1 MLQKHGYN
9 QENGMRRIAV
19 LCVGLMYVS
28 VLLAQNAVVEE
39 AVTEV
44 VCSSPTMAVQHFK
57 TVTTIQN
64 EHGASQALFLW
75 SCSKNDKLTG
85 FKGQVVDAAGRV
97 IRKIKESNLSRTEY
111 SPYLAIDDYKLY
123 FDYTPPSYPVTVTY
137 EWTVESRDNLIEFP
151 SFCPQTDYDISVK
164 KATYCLKAPKS
175 MRVRYA
181 IQNIDAQ
188 VHVADVENDKQT
200 FTLQVEN
207 LPALK
212 QEAFSR
218 PMNERLPL
226 AWFAPTDFVYYG
238 TKGSLDCWAD
248 YGKWEY
254 GLIQG
259 RDQLTEAERQELHQL
274 TDGLKTDR
282 EKVEAIYHRLEK
294 NTRYVAVL
302 LGIGGQQ
309 PVPASHV
316 SKSGFGD
323 CKGLSN
329 YMRAMLNEVGI
340 VSHYTTISTTNRQ
353 LQSRFASVGQM
364 NHVILQVP
372 LQSDTLWLECT
383 NPQLPMGYVHARI
396 AGHDAIEISERG
408 GKLVHLPVYADSANV
423 MRSTISIQLSDQGAA
438 DVKFEQQTTNSQYE
452 SMIPMLK
459 MAEKDR
465 QSALFQMVHVPQ
477 AEVRQLGV
485 TETGASIR
493 LEADIKSQRYATQAG
508 QRLMVPVCPIH
519 RGYAVPNSNTERQE
533 DIYLNMGYMDV
544 DDITIHVPDGYEVEA
559 KPKDMHVES
568 VFGTFSFT
576 LREESQNVHVSIR
589 LLMKSG
595 TFPKAL
601 FPELASFIR
610 TISAS
615 YNQKVVLKRI

>member
-1 MLQKHGYN
+1 
-9 QENGMRRIAV
+9 
-19 LCVGLMYVS
+19 MYVS

-111 SPYLAIDDYKLY
+111 SPYLAIDDYKVY

-200 FTLQVEN
+200 FALQVEN

-212 QEAFSR
+212 KEAFSR

-309 PVPASHV
+309 PAPASHV

-340 VSHYTTISTTNRQ
+340 ASHYTTISTTNRQ

-372 LQSDTLWLECT
+372 LSGDTLWLECT

-477 AEVRQLGV
+477 AEVRQLEL

-493 LEADIKSQRYATQAG
+493 LEADIKSQRYATQTS
-508 QRLMVPVCPIH
+508 QRLMVPVCPVH

-533 DIYLNMGYMDV
+533 DIYMNMGYMDV
-544 DDITIHVPDGYEVEA
+544 DDISIHIPDGYEVEA

>member
-111 SPYLAIDDYKLY
+111 SPYLAIDDYKVY

-200 FTLQVEN
+200 FALQVEN

-212 QEAFSR
+212 KEAFSR

-309 PVPASHV
+309 PAPASHV

-340 VSHYTTISTTNRQ
+340 ASHYTTISTTNRR
-353 LQSRFASVGQM
+353 LLSRFASVGQM

-372 LQSDTLWLECT
+372 LSGDTLWLECT

-396 AGHDAIEISERG
+396 AGHDAIEISEHG
-408 GKLVHLPVYADSANV
+408 GRLVRLPAYADSANV
-423 MRSTISIQLSDQGAA
+423 MHSTISIQLSNQGAA

-452 SMIPMLK
+452 STIPLLK
-459 MAEKDR
+459 MDGKER
-465 QSALFQMVHVPQ
+465 QSALLQMVHIPQ
-477 AEVRQLGV
+477 AEVRQLEL
-485 TETGASIR
+485 TEAGASIR
-493 LEADIKSQRYATQAG
+493 LEADIKSQRYATQTG

-544 DDITIHVPDGYEVEA
+544 DDISIHIPDGYEVEA

-576 LREESQNVHVSIR
+576 LQEESQNVHVSIR

-615 YNQKVVLKRI
+615 YNQKVVLKRL

>member
-111 SPYLAIDDYKLY
+111 SPYLAIDDYKVY

-212 QEAFSR
+212 KEAFSR

-309 PVPASHV
+309 PAPASHV

-353 LQSRFASVGQM
+353 LLSRFASVGQM

-372 LQSDTLWLECT
+372 LSGDTLWLECT

-396 AGHDAIEISERG
+396 AGHDAIEISEHG
-408 GKLVHLPVYADSANV
+408 GRLVRLPAYADSANV
-423 MRSTISIQLSDQGAA
+423 MHSTISIQLSNQGAA

-452 SMIPMLK
+452 STIPLLK
-459 MAEKDR
+459 MDGKER
-465 QSALFQMVHVPQ
+465 QSALLQMVHIPQ
-477 AEVRQLGV
+477 AEVRQLEL
-485 TETGASIR
+485 TEAGASIR
-493 LEADIKSQRYATQAG
+493 LEADIKSQRYATQTG

-544 DDITIHVPDGYEVEA
+544 DDISIHIPDGYEVEA

-576 LREESQNVHVSIR
+576 LQEESQNVHVSIR

-615 YNQKVVLKRI
+615 YNQKVVLKRL

>member
-1 MLQKHGYN
+1 
-9 QENGMRRIAV
+9 MRRIAV

-111 SPYLAIDDYKLY
+111 SPYLAIDDYKVY

-200 FTLQVEN
+200 FALQVEN

-212 QEAFSR
+212 KEAFSR

-309 PVPASHV
+309 PAPASHV

-340 VSHYTTISTTNRQ
+340 VSHYTTISTTNRR
-353 LQSRFASVGQM
+353 LLSRFASVGQM

-396 AGHDAIEISERG
+396 AGHDAIEISEHG
-408 GKLVHLPVYADSANV
+408 GRLVRLPAYADSANV
-423 MRSTISIQLSDQGAA
+423 MHSTISIQLSNQGTA

-452 SMIPMLK
+452 STIPLQK
-459 MAEKDR
+459 MDGKER
-465 QSALFQMVHVPQ
+465 QSALLQMVHIPQ
-477 AEVRQLGV
+477 AEVRQLEL
-485 TETGASIR
+485 TEAGASIR
-493 LEADIKSQRYATQAG
+493 LEADIKSQRYATQTG

-544 DDITIHVPDGYEVEA
+544 DDISIHIPDGYEVEA

-576 LREESQNVHVSIR
+576 LQEESQNVLVSIR

>member
-111 SPYLAIDDYKLY
+111 SPYLAIDDYKVY

-200 FTLQVEN
+200 FALQVEN

-212 QEAFSR
+212 KEAFSR

-282 EKVEAIYHRLEK
+282 EKVEAIYHRLEN

-309 PVPASHV
+309 PAPASHV

-372 LQSDTLWLECT
+372 LSGDTLWLECT

-396 AGHDAIEISERG
+396 AGHDAIEINEHG
-408 GKLVHLPVYADSANV
+408 GRLVRLPAYADSANV
-423 MRSTISIQLSDQGAA
+423 MHSTISIQLSNQGAA

-452 SMIPMLK
+452 STIPLLK
-459 MAEKDR
+459 MDGKER
-465 QSALFQMVHVPQ
+465 QSALLQMVHIPQ
-477 AEVRQLGV
+477 AEVRQL
-485 TETGASIR
+485 ELKEAGASIR
-493 LEADIKSQRYATQAG
+493 LEADIKSQRYATQTG

-533 DIYLNMGYMDV
+533 DIYRDMGYLDV
-544 DDITIHVPDGYEVEA
+544 DDISIHIPDGYEVEA

-576 LREESQNVHVSIR
+576 LQEESQNVHVSIR

-615 YNQKVVLKRI
+615 YNQKVVLKRL

>member
-111 SPYLAIDDYKLY
+111 SPYLAIDDYKVY

-200 FTLQVEN
+200 FALQVEN

-212 QEAFSR
+212 KEAFSR

-309 PVPASHV
+309 PAPASHV
-316 SKSGFGD
+316 SKSGFAD

-340 VSHYTTISTTNRQ
+340 ASHYTTISTTNRQ

-396 AGHDAIEISERG
+396 AGHDAIEISEHG
-408 GKLVHLPVYADSANV
+408 GRLVRLPAYADSANV
-423 MRSTISIQLSDQGAA
+423 MHSTISIQLSNQGAA

-452 SMIPMLK
+452 STIPLLK
-459 MAEKDR
+459 MDGKER
-465 QSALFQMVHVPQ
+465 QSALLQMVHIPQ
-477 AEVRQLGV
+477 AEVRQLEL
-485 TETGASIR
+485 TEAGASIR
-493 LEADIKSQRYATQAG
+493 LEADIKSQRYATQTG

-533 DIYLNMGYMDV
+533 DIYRDMGYLDV
-544 DDITIHVPDGYEVEA
+544 DDISIHIPDGYEVEA

-576 LREESQNVHVSIR
+576 LQEESQNVHVSIR

-615 YNQKVVLKRI
+615 YNQKVVLKRL

>member
-111 SPYLAIDDYKLY
+111 SPYLAIDDYKVY

-200 FTLQVEN
+200 FALQVEN

-212 QEAFSR
+212 KEAFSR

-309 PVPASHV
+309 PAPASHV

-329 YMRAMLNEVGI
+329 YMRAMLNEVVI
-340 VSHYTTISTTNRQ
+340 VSHYTTISTTNRR
-353 LQSRFASVGQM
+353 LLSRFASVGQM

-372 LQSDTLWLECT
+372 LSGDTLWLECT

-396 AGHDAIEISERG
+396 AGHDAIEISEHG
-408 GKLVHLPVYADSANV
+408 GRLVRLPAYADSANV
-423 MRSTISIQLSDQGAA
+423 MHSTISIQLSNQGAA

-452 SMIPMLK
+452 STIPLLK
-459 MAEKDR
+459 MDGKER
-465 QSALFQMVHVPQ
+465 QSALLQMVHIPQ
-477 AEVRQLGV
+477 AEVRQLEL
-485 TETGASIR
+485 TEAGASIR
-493 LEADIKSQRYATQAG
+493 LEADIKSQRYATQTG

-544 DDITIHVPDGYEVEA
+544 DDISIHIPDGYEVEA

-576 LREESQNVHVSIR
+576 LQEESQNVHVSIR

-601 FPELASFIR
+601 FPELVNFIR

-615 YNQKVVLKRI
+615 YNQKMVLKRI

>member
-111 SPYLAIDDYKLY
+111 SPYLAIDDYKVY

-212 QEAFSR
+212 KEAFSR

-309 PVPASHV
+309 PAPASLV

-340 VSHYTTISTTNRQ
+340 ASHYTTISTTNRQ

-372 LQSDTLWLECT
+372 LSGDTLWLECT

-396 AGHDAIEISERG
+396 AGHDAIEISEHG
-408 GKLVHLPVYADSANV
+408 GRLVRLPAYADSANV
-423 MRSTISIQLSDQGAA
+423 MHSTISIQLSNQGAA

-452 SMIPMLK
+452 STIPLLK
-459 MAEKDR
+459 MDGKER
-465 QSALFQMVHVPQ
+465 QSALLQMVHIPQ
-477 AEVRQLGV
+477 AEVRQLEL
-485 TETGASIR
+485 TEAGASIR
-493 LEADIKSQRYATQAG
+493 LEADIKSQRYATQTG

-533 DIYLNMGYMDV
+533 DIYRDMGYMDV
-544 DDITIHVPDGYEVEA
+544 DDISIHIPDGYEVEA